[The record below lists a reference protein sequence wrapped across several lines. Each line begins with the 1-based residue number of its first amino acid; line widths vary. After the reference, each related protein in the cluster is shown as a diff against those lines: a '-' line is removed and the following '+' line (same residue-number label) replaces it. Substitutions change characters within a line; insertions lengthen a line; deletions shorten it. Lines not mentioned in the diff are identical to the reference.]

1 MRLFLISSF
10 IFILIN
16 VNKAISDVLPN
27 DLFSS
32 VEVVEL
38 QMSSLQTNSIKNN
51 SGIYQCWLFAHPENK
66 KYTGPFDNFKRM
78 ISDTSYKILLNSTKF
93 KIRLLDENQEMAKYS
108 VDVDAYDNKRYNLS
122 WVLERAKLD
131 QNCKNCWMTTSVTQP
146 QFIGPVSYT
155 HLTLPTTPYV

>member
-1 MRLFLISSF
+1 MRLFLITSF
-10 IFILIN
+10 IFILMNIN
-16 VNKAISDVLPN
+16 RAISDVLPN

-93 KIRLLDENQEMAKYS
+93 KIRLLNENQEMAKYS

-122 WVLERAKLD
+122 WILERAKLD

-146 QFIGPVSYT
+146 QFIGQ
-155 HLTLPTTPYV
+155 LN

>member
-1 MRLFLISSF
+1 MRLFIITYF
-10 IFILIN
+10 IFILTN
-16 VNKAISDVLPN
+16 VSKAISDVLPN
-27 DLFSS
+27 DIFSS

-38 QMSSLQTNSIKNN
+38 QMNSLQTNSKINN

-66 KYTGPFDNFKRM
+66 KYTGPYNNFKRM

-93 KIRLLDENQEMAKYS
+93 KISLLYKNQKMAKYS
-108 VDVDAYDNKRYNLS
+108 VDVDAFDNRRYNLN

-146 QFIGPVSYT
+146 QFIGQ
-155 HLTLPTTPYV
+155 LN